1 LKGGYNYKERWKY
14 FSNRLSSNTKK
25 LIDGLKFVYGKYET
39 YQVQINKIDSFTGLD
54 FGNLNKFDPMTSI
67 KASSI
72 IIGKASDIIYN
83 YASKVKIS

>member
-1 LKGGYNYKERWKY
+1 VVTIIKKDGNISATDYLQ
-14 FSNRLSSNTKK
+14 TQKK
-25 LIDGLKFVYGKYET
+25 LIDGLRFVYGKYKT
-39 YQVQINKIDSFTGLD
+39 YQVQINKIESFTGLD
-54 FGNLNKFDPMTSI
+54 FGNLNKFDPMTNI